1 MKRLIAHILV
11 MSLLAGMLVACSDTG
26 SGNGTSSQE
35 TTAPAI
41 PDGSDTKPVETDPPT
56 TTDQGPARPELPDLE
71 ASKPTVEP
79 TSLDIV
85 KDKKTDFTVVYSGS
99 GYPQYGPT
107 VGSEGANDLWT
118 AILKKYKIDI
128 KVIKDN
134 DRAADSEAFEILVG
148 DTNRP
153 ESDLALSFANGG
165 NSFVIMAIGKKLVIN
180 GYSDIAVEEGVDYFL
195 ENVLNKAPD
204 KVFTYSSESDYVST
218 PSSYFRGD
226 LNCVGYPYAA
236 YSIVLPA
243 SPDFHEERMARVF
256 QYYVATSIGAVLP
269 IVFDNEE
276 DKVSEFEILIGDT
289 NRTKSKVNGNEYV
302 ISVNGARVE
311 INASSVFTMEYVKEL
326 ADGEELFRAFL
337 HNAEFDAGDLVRA
350 DLTERLKSNGNTS
363 FDAKQ
368 GDYRIV
374 SHNMYGYCGKD
385 MPGYWNYYAHD
396 YKAASQRNKMAA
408 EIYLQLD
415 ADIILVQ
422 EFTTNRMR
430 QADNHPLTELLAE
443 HGYAEAVPSRT
454 FTENGRTIYTATPVL
469 YKTELFELVDNDCYK
484 FEVGGGHDKFLT
496 WAVLREKG
504 SDNMLIVASVHH
516 EYIGG
521 DAGNANRVSQVK
533 TVIEQLDAVMAQY
546 GNCPVILA
554 GDFNCTNSSE
564 PYQKYVDAGFS
575 DVHDIAEVKDNARGY
590 YDGPYWDNGPDI
602 PYMTMGTSFGNF
614 SDAIDHMITKGSG
627 IEFKTYDSLCDN
639 ASASISDHM
648 PVVADFN
655 FSK

>member
-1 MKRLIAHILV
+1 
-11 MSLLAGMLVACSDTG
+11 
-26 SGNGTSSQE
+26 
-35 TTAPAI
+35 
-41 PDGSDTKPVETDPPT
+41 
-56 TTDQGPARPELPDLE
+56 
-71 ASKPTVEP
+71 
-79 TSLDIV
+79 
-85 KDKKTDFTVVYSGS
+85 
-99 GYPQYGPT
+99 
-107 VGSEGANDLWT
+107 
-118 AILKKYKIDI
+118 
-128 KVIKDN
+128 
-134 DRAADSEAFEILVG
+134 
-148 DTNRP
+148 
-153 ESDLALSFANGG
+153 
-165 NSFVIMAIGKKLVIN
+165 
-180 GYSDIAVEEGVDYFL
+180 
-195 ENVLNKAPD
+195 
-204 KVFTYSSESDYVST
+204 
-218 PSSYFRGD
+218 
-226 LNCVGYPYAA
+226 
-236 YSIVLPA
+236 
-243 SPDFHEERMARVF
+243 MARQV
-256 QYYVATSIGAVLP
+256 QYYIATAIGAVLP

-276 DKVSEFEILIGDT
+276 DRVSEFEILIGDT
-289 NRTKSKVNGNEYV
+289 NRTKTRVNGSEYV
-302 ISVNGARVE
+302 ISVSGARVE
-311 INASSVFTMEYVKEL
+311 IQASSVFAMEYVKEL
-326 ADGEELFRAFL
+326 IDGEELFREYL
-337 HNAEFDAGDLVRA
+337 NDAEFDAGDLVRR
-350 DLTERLKSNGNTS
+350 DVSEDLKSHGNTS
-363 FDAKQ
+363 FGAKQ

-454 FTENGRTIYTATPVL
+454 FTGSGRTIYTATPVL
-469 YKTELFELVDNDCYK
+469 YKTELFDLVDNDALK
-484 FEVGGGHDKFLT
+484 FDVGGGHDKFLT

-521 DAGNANRVSQVK
+521 DTGNANRVSQVK
-533 TVIEQLDAVMAQY
+533 TVIEQLDAVAAQF

-564 PYQKYVDAGFS
+564 PYLKYVDAGFS

-614 SDAIDHMITKGSG
+614 SDAIDHMITKGNG

-655 FSK
+655 FSE